1 MGLRVIPELIDE
13 FADADYGIKV
23 FIVLAFIIG
32 VALIVGSI
40 NMPLTIY
47 INKNEPYRNNK

>member
-40 NMPLTIY
+40 KY
-47 INKNEPYRNNK
+47 AINKLYK

>member
-1 MGLRVIPELIDE
+1 MGLRVILELIDE

-23 FIVLAFIIG
+23 FIVLAFFIG

-40 NMPLTIY
+40 KY
-47 INKNEPYRNNK
+47 AINNLYK